1 MRTYWIVFALICCT
15 MISCGPDTIFVRPRL
30 DTPEQ
35 HVVAGYQLFQ
45 RGKLEDAYREFDRA
59 RELEPNFIK
68 AYIGLGLTLAQKG
81 KIDAGQAFLNLAKQM
96 ANTSEALK
104 DVQKGY
110 QKLEEIKRTHTGLD
124 SP

>member
-1 MRTYWIVFALICCT
+1 MRTYWIVLALICCT
-15 MISCGPDTIFVRPRL
+15 IISCGPDTIFVRPRL

-45 RGKLEDAYREFDRA
+45 QGKLEDAYREFDRA

-110 QKLEEIKRTHTGLD
+110 QKLEEIKRTHTGLN